1 PAQSTILHH
10 SHLCCR
16 ISFTIPWHLAQD
28 GTHVVVSIW
37 KQQNVDWVVAVLQ
50 GERLNMTGT
59 VCHVGKAEKRDWLLS
74 MLRDP
79 GREREVPA
87 VLLSQVLPLVEKR
100 GEGREGPWS
109 WGDSALLSST
119 PRGHLGKDVSK
130 MALLG
135 LSQTLAVELASKNIW
150 VNFLVPGIINT
161 DCSQTLMGRCHHSQP
176 HLLFLC
182 RVEWPEDCA
191 ELVSFLCSSDASYI
205 TGKNIMV
212 PNFSPTSEGYELRAQ
227 ACLLM

>member
-16 ISFTIPWHLAQD
+16 ISFTIPWRLAQD

-50 GERLNMTGT
+50 GERLNVTGT
-59 VCHVGKAEKRDWLLS
+59 VCHMGRAEKREWLLS

-109 WGDSALLSST
+109 WGDSAFSRLFISFPFCPQKIGAYS
-119 PRGHLGKDVSK
+119 VSK

-135 LSQTLAVELASKNIW
+135 LTQTLAVELASKNIW

-161 DCSQTLMGRCHHSQP
+161 DCSQMVRTKGSSWTLP
-176 HLLFLC
+176 HL
-182 RVEWPEDCA
+182 EWPEDCA

-205 TGKNIMV
+205 TALRLYFTYFFVHISC
-212 PNFSPTSEGYELRAQ
+212 FSIK
-227 ACLLM
+227 C

>member
-16 ISFTIPWHLAQD
+16 ISFTIPWRLAQD

-50 GERLNMTGT
+50 GERLNVTGT
-59 VCHVGKAEKRDWLLS
+59 VCHMGRAEKREWLLS
-74 MLRDP
+74 MLR
-79 GREREVPA
+79 GQGWGAA
-87 VLLSQVLPLVEKR
+87 VNPLVGSTLGAGKLV
-100 GEGREGPWS
+100 
-109 WGDSALLSST
+109 GDKVW
-119 PRGHLGKDVSK
+119 PGKY
-130 MALLG
+130 
-135 LSQTLAVELASKNIW
+135 
-150 VNFLVPGIINT
+150 
-161 DCSQTLMGRCHHSQP
+161 HHSQP